1 MMEQRIAAAERAVES
16 AQLELASL
24 RSEAAQQQ
32 GQHRAAVQ
40 RLEGSTATAESVLE
54 ALRSDGAVVL
64 ERLAPDRMDA
74 VQQEL
79 AALEPFAHRCA
90 PRLPHPTLC

>member
-1 MMEQRIAAAERAVES
+1 MEQRIAAAERAVES

-24 RSEAAQQQ
+24 RSEAAQQ
-32 GQHRAAVQ
+32 GQQRAAVQ
-40 RLEGSTATAESVLE
+40 RLDGASTTAERVLE

-64 ERLAPDRMDA
+64 ELLAPDRMDA

-90 PRLPHPTLC
+90 PRCPHPNPLC

>member
-1 MMEQRIAAAERAVES
+1 MEQRIAAAERAVES

-32 GQHRAAVQ
+32 QGQQRAAVK
-40 RLEGSTATAESVLE
+40 RLDGGSATAESVLD